1 MGGGRGTMPPPPGKY
16 FNFADWSHD
25 GYDKAWNP
33 QRRTIDPTVYM
44 ILPSGSESRFCEQ
57 TLKFFKF
64 SPIKPANFQIF
75 FNKNQSSFNFLKKTK
90 TFCMICAPKNV
101 AFAIL
106 PAIKLPLSGL
116 RVAAPVGKILV
127 PPLALS
133 PSKIAVI

>member
-1 MGGGRGTMPPPPGKY
+1 MGGGGRGTMNPPPGKY

-75 FNKNQSSFNFLKKTK
+75 FNKNQSSFNFLKKNQNFLHDLRAK
-90 TFCMICAPKNV
+90 KCCFRYAPGNQV
-101 AFAIL
+101 TSIGA
-106 PAIKLPLSGL
+106 SGCCP
-116 RVAAPVGKILV
+116 RRENPGTT
-127 PPLALS
+127 
-133 PSKIAVI
+133 PSFIPF